1 MGIDRRALLLSAG
14 AVAVAGH
21 AAAETRASVRP
32 TPPLSS
38 PSLFDTT
45 PENQAVTYMRADR
58 NGPARIILR
67 GRRSAALAAHAR
79 PLDGLDYA
87 FGGGRRSVDDY
98 MRENRVSGLII
109 LKRGEVA
116 LERYAMGLTP
126 SGRWTG
132 FSVAKPMTTT
142 LAGAALA
149 EGAIESLDDPAVR
162 YVPALAG
169 SAYAQVTIRNLM
181 RLMSGVDW
189 EEDVETSAGAGLAAV
204 DAAAR
209 SGDRNALFRV
219 MTERPRA
226 AEQGAVFNYNTGEA
240 YVLGE
245 VIACATGKTLAGY
258 MSEKIWAPMGAEAD
272 ATWLTCAS
280 GGPELC
286 GYGINATLRDYAR
299 FALFIAHDGVVGP
312 RRILPQG
319 WRDLAGQPDNPVT
332 RNGFLEEGY
341 PLGHGYMWW
350 TMPTGADALPNHDA
364 AFTAQGIH
372 GQIMY
377 INARESVVAMVTSA
391 WREAWET
398 PREMETYALL
408 GEAVARLR

>member
-1 MGIDRRALLLSAG
+1 MRIDRRAVLLAAG
-14 AVAVAGH
+14 AAAVAGCANAQTH
-21 AAAETRASVRP
+21 AQIERP
-32 TPPLSS
+32 ASS
-38 PSLFDTT
+38 PSLFETT

-58 NGPARIILR
+58 NGPARVILR
-67 GRRSAALAAHAR
+67 GRRSSALPAHAVQ
-79 PLDGLDYA
+79 LDRLEYVHE
-87 FGGGRRSVDDY
+87 GGRRSVDVY

-109 LKRGEVA
+109 LKDGAIA

-126 SGRWTG
+126 NARWAS
-132 FSVAKPMTTT
+132 FSVSKPMTTT
-142 LAGAALA
+142 LAGAAHA
-149 EGAIESLDDPAVR
+149 EGAIESLDDPAAR
-162 YVPALAG
+162 YVPSLRG
-169 SAYAQVTIRNLM
+169 SAYEGVTVRNLM
-181 RLMSGVDW
+181 RLMSGVAW
-189 EEDVETSAGAGLAAV
+189 EEDVETSAGAGIAAV

-219 MTERPRA
+219 MTARPRA
-226 AEQGAVFNYNTGEA
+226 HDQGAVFTYNTGEA

-245 VIACATGKTLAGY
+245 VIAGATGKTLSGY

-272 ATWLTCAS
+272 ATWLTCAM

-299 FALFIAHDGVVGP
+299 FALFVSRDGVVGS

-332 RNGFLEEGY
+332 HNGFLEEGY

-350 TMPTGADALPNHDA
+350 TMPTGADALPNHDG
-364 AFTAQGIH
+364 AFTGQGIH

-377 INARESVVAMVTSA
+377 VNARENVVAMVTSA
-391 WREAWET
+391 WRDAWET